1 MRGREARIQIR
12 HQRKKL
18 QEHRKPKEIRLA
30 RDANFSN
37 GIDLSVYSRMW
48 IRDTDG
54 IDPLSYNG
62 SVLRVPHT
70 IVFLHGAPAQ
80 WYFTSKVDG
89 KYLRRKKKE
98 S

>member
-54 IDPLSYNG
+54 IDRYRITEAYYGSAYNSIFARG
-62 SVLRVPHT
+62 PSSVVLYVKSRWK
-70 IVFLHGAPAQ
+70 VFE
-80 WYFTSKVDG
+80 T
-89 KYLRRKKKE
+89 KKKE